1 MKLYKTKGRIVI
13 EKDDSL
19 YLLEEQDWDMFVNDD
34 DLRSKMV
41 ELTQRMDPDPDAARL
56 LESGLEAPIQS
67 QEVWASGVTYYNSKL
82 AREAESKTAGGG
94 QFYARVYK
102 ADRPEL
108 FFKATRHRTVGSGG
122 KVAIR
127 EDSTWDVPEPE
138 LTLAITSSGKIVG
151 YTIGNDMSSRSIE
164 GENPLYLPQ
173 AKTYDGCAGIGPC
186 LYVTDEPLSGQTA
199 IHMEIIRSDKKVFEG
214 SVKLDQ
220 MRRNPQELVSW
231 LYRECTFP
239 DGCLL
244 MTGTGIIPS
253 PEFTLHSNDEI
264 RITIDLIGTL
274 VNKVG

>member
-253 PEFTLHSNDEI
+253 PDFTLHSNDEI
-264 RITIDLIGTL
+264 QITIDLIGTL